1 MEVFLRW
8 RGSGGVNVC
17 DDEGQHLSE
26 LTHGQDSGGEAGA
39 LKALRLETA
48 QPNERNPGNRWTERD
63 DHVMGVDV
71 SAMHRE

>member
-1 MEVFLRW
+1 MIQRLGVGGRIGGVL
-8 RGSGGVNVC
+8 SGGGAGGRLNVC

-48 QPNERNPGNRWTERD
+48 QPNHEQNR
-63 DHVMGVDV
+63 
-71 SAMHRE
+71 

>member
-1 MEVFLRW
+1 M
-8 RGSGGVNVC
+8 NVC

-63 DHVMGVDV
+63 DHVMRVNVFRIGWIPTY
-71 SAMHRE
+71 H